1 MRIILNLSAFAF
13 MWLSLVSGSAWDL
26 GHDQDTFNIDID
38 VKLVWDGE
46 PVNCVCNHGSA
57 SCESPYFNIGLKRLY
72 SQHGDKSFES
82 VVAAAMGSII
92 QQFQS
97 AGILPG
103 RNFTYTSMQLIRKD
117 LEPDLEPDSDDEC
130 AVLWQAPM
138 SEIVD
143 QIDVLKPL
151 ALENRLA
158 QTNLDERSGL

>member
-26 GHDQDTFNIDID
+26 GHDQDTFNID
-38 VKLVWDGE
+38 VKIICNGE
-46 PVNCVCNHGSA
+46 HIKCVCNQGSA
-57 SCESPYFNIGLKRLY
+57 SGESPYFMIHLKRLY

-82 VVAAAMGSII
+82 VVQEDINVII

-117 LEPDLEPDSDDEC
+117 LAPDYDGEC
-130 AVLWQAPM
+130 AALWQASM
-138 SEIVD
+138 AKLLNELDAIKNV
-143 QIDVLKPL
+143 
-151 ALENRLA
+151 ALEIRVDKTPPN
-158 QTNLDERSGL
+158 ERSGL